1 MAIGN
6 IDLIRQVT
14 SLFNTSPPVII
25 ILPSR
30 LTTKILSVVH
40 WITNIVTTA
49 ATVAAKLLEAYNTQR
64 VWKEGT
70 MVGKRRG
77 EEEERNETEGF

>member
-1 MAIGN
+1 MCCGSVQADYAINVRTVAIGN
-6 IDLIRQVT
+6 TDLIRQVT
-14 SLFNTSPPVII
+14 SLLNASPPVII

-49 ATVAAKLLEAYNTQR
+49 ATVAAKLLKAYNTQR
-64 VWKEGT
+64 LWKEG
-70 MVGKRRG
+70 RW
-77 EEEERNETEGF
+77 